1 MAREPRIECYVS
13 AAAAVGR
20 IVPVRAAAGFPSRFP
35 RRTGAMDT
43 VWYYMAYYKQSL
55 MGAWN
60 NLTPSQYGYLLTV
73 IAVIGYIAMRGAG
86 RR

>member
-1 MAREPRIECYVS
+1 
-13 AAAAVGR
+13 
-20 IVPVRAAAGFPSRFP
+20 
-35 RRTGAMDT
+35 MDT

>member
-1 MAREPRIECYVS
+1 
-13 AAAAVGR
+13 
-20 IVPVRAAAGFPSRFP
+20 
-35 RRTGAMDT
+35 MDT

-73 IAVIGYIAMRGAG
+73 IAGTAEPAPSFSLIECSSHVESVSAPPVIANPGGGAKS
-86 RR
+86 R